1 MAKKYFKGAKV
12 VELDPAIDDLVA
24 PKTTQVVVVV
34 GDDYAATTV

>member
-12 VELDPAIDDLVA
+12 AELDPAIDDLVA
-24 PKTTQVVVVV
+24 PKTQLAVVV